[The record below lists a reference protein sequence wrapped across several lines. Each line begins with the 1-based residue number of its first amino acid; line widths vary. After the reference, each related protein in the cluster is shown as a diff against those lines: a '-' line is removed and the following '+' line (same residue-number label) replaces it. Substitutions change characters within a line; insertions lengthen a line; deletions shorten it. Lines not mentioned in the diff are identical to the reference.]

1 MSDKENYE
9 DKFYIQNYIP
19 INLFVKF
26 AVQSIKCMIFK
37 EFFMKKYIV
46 SSLIMLFA
54 FIHLNA
60 QQSINSIFTNVP
72 VVNGRVIFQQFIPTD
87 NSLSADQKYGFLTKW
102 GRDNYAGNRLV
113 TSIRFNE
120 KDRNISISSKSDLP
134 TVNGIDKLTM
144 NYRFDVSVTNGGYM
158 LTIRDISYDI
168 ISKGTSKTYPAEEI
182 ITDVAVS
189 SSGDLKEV
197 RIAARKETLALCNS
211 IYDSLFQSLAKKS
224 H

>member
-1 MSDKENYE
+1 MN
-9 DKFYIQNYIP
+9 
-19 INLFVKF
+19 
-26 AVQSIKCMIFK
+26 
-37 EFFMKKYIV
+37 KYLV
-46 SSLIMLFA
+46 SFIIMLFA

-72 VVNGRVIFQQFIPTD
+72 VVNGRVIFQQFIPAD
-87 NSLSADQKYGFLTKW
+87 NSLSADQKYAFLTKW

-120 KDRNISISSKSDLP
+120 KDRNISVSAKSEFPIL
-134 TVNGIDKLTM
+134 TGIDKLVM

-168 ISKGTSKTYPAEEI
+168 VSKGTSKNYPAEEI

-197 RIAARKETLALCNS
+197 RTAARKETLAICNS
-211 IYDSLFQSLAKKS
+211 LYDSLFRSLFKKS

>member
-1 MSDKENYE
+1 MSDKENNE
-9 DKFYIQNYIP
+9 DKFYIQNDIP

-26 AVQSIKCMIFK
+26 AVESIKSMVFK

-54 FIHLNA
+54 FIHLNG
-60 QQSINSIFTNVP
+60 QQSVNSIFTNVP
-72 VVNGRVIFQQFIPTD
+72 VVNGRVIFQQFIPAD
-87 NSLSADQKYGFLTKW
+87 NSLSADQKYVFLTKW

-120 KDRNISISSKSDLP
+120 KDRYISVSAKSEFP
-134 TVNGIDKLTM
+134 TVTGIDKLVM

-158 LTIRDISYDI
+158 LIIRDISYDI
-168 ISKGTSKTYPAEEI
+168 VSKGTSKNYSAEEI
-182 ITDVAVS
+182 ITDTAVS

-197 RIAARKETLALCNS
+197 RTAARKETLALCNS
-211 IYDSLFQSLAKKS
+211 IYDSLFQSLSKNP